1 MGLILDPSGFMGA
14 MNTAARYIAAG
25 ELTDAAVRPEIAKVI
40 ERAIDYTPSAD
51 AKAIKRRA
59 DFRFS
64 EKYALRGKGDLK
76 VTMNDGSV
84 KGEAVAEN
92 VWMRSGGKF
101 YIMRGPGRWPAQ
113 GNEKTSRFSPNGAHW
128 PDRIWQQYQSLIDQ
142 TPEELAALKKEWEQK
157 ALDSRGL
164 AKASF
169 AQIGQSL
176 GLTEVWEHLPNYA
189 QRAKGSD
196 GREYKNGVGEHTST
210 PARLTYTLSNS
221 MPALVS
227 GELDG
232 AGIFQRAFDTRETA
246 IMVALEK
253 GVFDDLEKALGRFPG
268 LSLLRG

>member
-25 ELTDAAVRPEIAKVI
+25 ELTEAAVRPELGQVLM
-40 ERAIDYTPSAD
+40 RAIDYTPAAD

-76 VTMNDGSV
+76 VSMNDGSR

-101 YIMRGPGRWPAQ
+101 YIMRGPGKWPAQ
-113 GNEKTSRFSPNGAHW
+113 GNEKTSRYSPSGAHW

-142 TPEELAALKKEWEQK
+142 TPEELARIKKEWEAQ

-164 AKASF
+164 AKASWGQI
-169 AQIGQSL
+169 AQKLELPG
-176 GLTEVWEHLPNYA
+176 VWEYLPAYA
-189 QRAKGSD
+189 REAKGSD
-196 GREYKNGVGEHTST
+196 GRSYINGTGDRQST
-210 PARLTYTLSNS
+210 ETRLTFTLTNS
-221 MPALVS
+221 MPALTS
-227 GELDG
+227 GSLDG
-232 AGIFQRAFDTRETA
+232 EGILQRAFDTRETA
-246 IMVALEK
+246 IMIALEK
-253 GVFDDLEKALGRFPG
+253 GVFDDLEKALKPFPG

>member
-1 MGLILDPSGFMGA
+1 MGLIIDASGFMGA

-25 ELTDAAVRPEIAKVI
+25 ELTDAAVRGEVAKVL
-40 ERAIDYTPSAD
+40 ERAVDYTPSAD

-84 KGEAVAEN
+84 KGAAVAEN

-101 YIMRGPGRWPAQ
+101 YIMRGPGRWPADGKQ
-113 GNEKTSRFSPNGAHW
+113 KTSRFSPNGAHW

-142 TPEELAALKKEWEQK
+142 TPEELAAIKKEWERK

-176 GLTEVWEHLPNYA
+176 GLSEVWEHLPDYA
-189 QRAKGSD
+189 RRAKGSD
-196 GREYKNGVGEHTST
+196 GRDYTNGVGNREST
-210 PARLTYTLSNS
+210 PARLSYTLSNS
-221 MPALVS
+221 MPALVG

-232 AGIFQRAFDTRETA
+232 AGIFQRAFDTREAAIITA
-246 IMVALEK
+246 MEK
-253 GVFDDLEKALGRFPG
+253 GVFDDLEKALSRFPD